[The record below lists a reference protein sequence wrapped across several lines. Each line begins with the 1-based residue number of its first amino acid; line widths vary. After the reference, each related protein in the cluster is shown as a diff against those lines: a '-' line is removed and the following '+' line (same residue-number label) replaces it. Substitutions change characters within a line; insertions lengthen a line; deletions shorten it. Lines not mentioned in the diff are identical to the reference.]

1 MRLLMVICR
10 SVLFSSFLS
19 SGLLAQGPSSE
30 LLKPLSSSRE
40 LGDLNAEL
48 QALAAHISPSVVKIE
63 VNGYLPVRDPASPNA
78 AFVSRESS
86 IGSGIIVDSS
96 GLILTNAHVVAHAVS
111 VMVTIYDHP
120 NEQNVTPSDVH
131 RLKAKI
137 LGQDAITDIALLQV
151 DRTGLPALTLADS
164 DAVRVGQLAIA
175 FGSPLGLENSMTL
188 GVISSTQRQLGGQSP
203 VVYLQTDA
211 SINPGNSGGPLI
223 DIHGAVIGMN
233 TMIATQS
240 GGNEGVGFS
249 IPSNSL
255 RFVFDQL
262 KMIGHV
268 RRGTIGISVSAID
281 PDLAAGLGL
290 NDAPGVILQDVTP
303 GSVADLAG
311 MVPGD
316 VVLAV
321 DGKSLQE
328 PQQLAAL
335 LFRKKVGETL
345 RFSIQRVDKSKA
357 ELSVTIARRPR
368 DPENMFDPAHLA
380 DDLVPRLGI
389 VAIPL
394 SSEVAKLLPLTRK
407 QSGLVVVALTAGGKA
422 ALLDFQ
428 VGDVLY
434 SINRT
439 PVTTVSELR
448 KTLEGLPEDGSVA
461 IQLERDG
468 KLQFVSFP
476 NPD

>member
-1 MRLLMVICR
+1 
-10 SVLFSSFLS
+10 
-19 SGLLAQGPSSE
+19 
-30 LLKPLSSSRE
+30 
-40 LGDLNAEL
+40 
-48 QALAAHISPSVVKIE
+48 
-63 VNGYLPVRDPASPNA
+63 
-78 AFVSRESS
+78 
-86 IGSGIIVDSS
+86 
-96 GLILTNAHVVAHAVS
+96 
-111 VMVTIYDHP
+111 
-120 NEQNVTPSDVH
+120 
-131 RLKAKI
+131 
-137 LGQDAITDIALLQV
+137 
-151 DRTGLPALTLADS
+151 
-164 DAVRVGQLAIA
+164 
-175 FGSPLGLENSMTL
+175 
-188 GVISSTQRQLGGQSP
+188 
-203 VVYLQTDA
+203 
-211 SINPGNSGGPLI
+211 
-223 DIHGAVIGMN
+223 
-233 TMIATQS
+233 
-240 GGNEGVGFS
+240 
-249 IPSNSL
+249 
-255 RFVFDQL
+255 
-262 KMIGHV
+262 
-268 RRGTIGISVSAID
+268 
-281 PDLAAGLGL
+281 
-290 NDAPGVILQDVTP
+290 
-303 GSVADLAG
+303 

-439 PVTTVSELR
+439 PITTVSELR